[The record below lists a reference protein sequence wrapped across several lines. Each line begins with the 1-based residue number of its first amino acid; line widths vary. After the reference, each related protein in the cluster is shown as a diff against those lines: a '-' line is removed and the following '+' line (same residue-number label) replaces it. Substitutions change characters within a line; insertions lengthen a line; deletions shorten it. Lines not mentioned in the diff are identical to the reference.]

1 MNDAVR
7 VRVAGMHHRSLFQP
21 REPAFWVFLT
31 LVAYGAMRIGGTLAQ
46 LSAISHSGWALAW
59 LLLAIYALP
68 VAILIV
74 RLDLYERE
82 PLSLAAG
89 AFLWGAFA
97 ATALS
102 LDAGGWNQVLA
113 LVTTPTFAARWAPAI
128 TAPVVEETLKGL
140 GVVLL
145 YLIARDEV
153 ADTMDGFVYGALVG
167 LGFAVIEDVAY
178 FMAAFGGTPA
188 GVLHGFYVRVLS
200 SGLYGHVLFTAL
212 TGMGVG
218 AFVSLRGEASP
229 GRRLAIALGLF
240 ALAILGHALWN
251 SPTIDLSPS
260 SASGAGWLLFPLAVL
275 VKGLP
280 LLLLVVLTVRLAHRR
295 ERRWLDA
302 ALSSEVGGEAVSG
315 EELAILRSPRR
326 RRGAVADMRK
336 RAGRRAADL
345 LARLQ
350 REQVNLGM
358 IASRVQDP
366 DDPAL
371 VVQRDY
377 CRSLRAALSA
387 MPGAA
392 RAGSETPTG

>member
-1 MNDAVR
+1 
-7 VRVAGMHHRSLFQP
+7 MHHRSLLQP
-21 REPAFWVFLT
+21 REPAFWVFVA
-31 LVAYGAMRIGGTLAQ
+31 LVAYGVVRIGGAIVQ
-46 LSAISHSGWALAW
+46 LSSISRSGWALSW
-59 LLLAIYALP
+59 LLLALYALP

-82 PLSLAAG
+82 PLSLAVG
-89 AFLWGAFA
+89 ALVWGAFA

-102 LDAGGWNQVLA
+102 LDAGGWNQVLQ
-113 LVTTPTFAARWAPAI
+113 LVTTPAFAARWAPTI
-128 TAPVVEETLKGL
+128 TAPIVEETLKGL

-153 ADTMDGFVYGALVG
+153 ADMMDGFVYGALIG

-218 AFVSLRGEASP
+218 AFVSLRGEAP
-229 GRRLAIALGLF
+229 LGRRLAIALGLF
-240 ALAILGHALWN
+240 ALAILGHGLWN
-251 SPTIDLSPS
+251 SPTIDLSPTS
-260 SASGAGWLLFPLAVL
+260 RTGAGWLLFLLGVAVRA
-275 VKGLP
+275 LP
-280 LLLLVVLTVRLAHRR
+280 LVLLVVLTVRLAHRR

-302 ALSSEVGGEAVSG
+302 VLSPEVGGEALLQD
-315 EELAILRSPRR
+315 ELAILRSPRR
-326 RRGAVADMRK
+326 RRRAVADMRK
-336 RAGRRAADL
+336 RAGRTAAGL

-350 REQVNLGM
+350 REQVNLAM
-358 IASRVQDP
+358 IASRVAA

-377 CRSLRAALSA
+377 CRSLRDALSA

-392 RAGSETPTG
+392 RAGSDTSTG